1 MPVVFRSHRAQLE
14 HLSAMH
20 DHYPMRTV
28 VEYRV
33 ANVSQSVLP
42 PQVMDPNCVAPPPPP
57 LSRAGG
63 LARWALSRSGG
74 LSRHVKLW
82 RGM

>member
-57 LSRAGG
+57 PPSPGRGVWHAG
-63 LARWALSRSGG
+63 L
-74 LSRHVKLW
+74 
-82 RGM
+82 

>member
-42 PQVMDPNCVAPPPPP
+42 PQVMDPNCVAERC
-57 LSRAGG
+57 SSC
-63 LARWALSRSGG
+63 ARWLRNTTGISALQASRPPG
-74 LSRHVKLW
+74 HH
-82 RGM
+82 